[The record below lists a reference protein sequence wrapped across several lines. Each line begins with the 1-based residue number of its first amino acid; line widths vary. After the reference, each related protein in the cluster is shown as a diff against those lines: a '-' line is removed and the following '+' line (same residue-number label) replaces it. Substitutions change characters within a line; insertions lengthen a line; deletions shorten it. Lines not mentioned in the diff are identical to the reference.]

1 MQTKLSTIVL
11 AALVPAGAL
20 AASWGSAPLH
30 FEANR
35 GQAPANVR
43 FLARGPG
50 FSLRLA
56 ATQAEFAAG
65 PGVVRMRL
73 IGARDNSSSMGEGL
87 LPGKGNYI
95 TGNDPASWKTGI
107 PLYERVRF
115 ESVYDGIDLAYYGKD
130 TRLEYDF
137 IVRPGG
143 DPSRIRL
150 AFDGAGTKQVSP
162 TGELILESEGSEVR
176 QHAPVIYQEIAG
188 KRQRVPGG
196 YKMNDDGTVGF
207 DVAAYDRAK
216 TLTIDPVIQFATFW
230 GGRIRESASAL
241 LLDREG
247 NLVVAGTSISSDYQT
262 SGGAFRDRNAGGT
275 DIFVLKLNA
284 RGTSVLFSTLIGG
297 AGEESAPAIAL
308 DADGNV
314 FIAGTTDSPNY
325 PTTRGALKEIGL
337 TDTDGFV
344 SKLSADG
351 SRLLY
356 STRVGGRGGET
367 LNAITIDANG
377 AAYVTGETRSDN
389 FPLSVEPFRADRLG
403 ANDVFV
409 TKIKPDG
416 SGIDYSTLLGGDAD
430 TTIVAFEAGRA
441 IAVDRAGFAYVAG
454 ITTLRDFPITKNS
467 VQEFHQG
474 LTDIFVTKLSI
485 DGKTIE
491 FSTFLGGEGNDS
503 VNAMV
508 IDSNFNLFLA
518 GHTDGTRFTVT
529 PGVYQ
534 PGTNNDGRTTEAFVA
549 RMNAGGQ
556 LVFST
561 MFGGRRDDQ
570 ANGVT
575 FDPSGNVYVV
585 GTSNSPDLPI
595 TIDSF
600 ARGLVNARDVEPS
613 DVFITTFNPAGSQI
627 TFCSYLGG
635 VSTDLGN
642 AITRDAAG
650 NIFLAGFTQSSNFP
664 LTANA
669 LKGAT
674 GFGTSTAFIARI
686 GEDRR
691 QEPGRLLIISGNNQS
706 FDQNTTAPLPLVV
719 ELRDIFN
726 VPISQA
732 SISFTATNGLILS
745 SNSAVTDFQGRAQVR
760 VTGGIR
766 AGASTVRAAIGNAQP
781 AEFQLNVRRTGP
793 VLPEITRGSVSL
805 AGGGRPPVRVLSSGA
820 RAVLTGRFLAPQGQA
835 AEANESNLLD
845 GKLPLTLL
853 NTCLTVGGI
862 TARLFGVN
870 DSQIEF
876 QVPEVAGGE
885 TVNLQVI
892 TNCGIAGELRSDPEP
907 AETAVAA
914 PEWFFWHKNGS
925 GRNPV
930 QAISRENGQAL
941 GPRGVGDVAL
951 TPALPG
957 QEITVYGTGFGETSP
972 AVGTGVFP
980 EDRARAVN
988 RPVLLLDGVEV
999 PQANISYIGIAPI
1012 GQPGLYQIDF
1022 KVPQDARN
1030 GNLSIELRFGLYS
1043 TPGGAYLQITGGLDL
1058 NPKISLSPSRID
1070 FGDVIVGR
1078 TREVQVAVG
1087 NSGSALLEI
1096 TAFNTG
1102 SAGLTISPPIGFS
1115 IRPGDVRLLT
1125 LRYSSSTLGRFNTS
1139 LAIGSTDP
1147 ESPIFTLPV
1156 TGNVIVEPPIPNPAP
1171 VLTSLSPNNVDAGT
1185 VGFNL
1190 IVNGGNFVRSSVVE
1204 LNGKAVNTFF
1214 NHPGQLI
1221 SFVTAAEIAQSGE
1234 ITVTVSTPAPGGGR
1248 TSPLLLFVRGQQP
1261 VTGASAT
1268 INQLDLRFC
1277 PLVTSYVSILDN
1289 AGQAIGG
1296 FTGATCSEDGVNLDC
1311 RVLQASRETPL
1322 SLTIVY
1328 GLNGIPTDEEKVL
1341 LKAALRQ
1348 MILALNPDDRIA
1360 LMHLDDSREQVAFT
1374 TDRNAIL
1381 NRIDELRSLPDTN
1394 YLLDAAWLALQN
1406 TVRERGRRQ
1415 AVLLFTGTENQGG
1428 TFNDYNQLI
1437 GSVRAGNVPF
1447 FTYALGNGG
1456 GNVNLSAILRQLAR
1470 DSGGRYVAESD
1481 PRKFADLFRNQGNMF
1496 LQQHLV
1502 EFRTPNQD
1510 AREHTVRFTFALGDG
1525 PVTAS
1530 RTYTPCLSVGGLGTA
1545 APSAAEPKFI
1555 Q

>member
-1 MQTKLSTIVL
+1 MQTKLTTIVL
-11 AALVPAGAL
+11 AALVPAGAM
-20 AASWGSAPLH
+20 AASWGGAPLH

-35 GQAPANVR
+35 GQAPSNTK

-56 ATQAEFAAG
+56 AAQAEFAAG
-65 PGVVRMRL
+65 PGMVRMRL
-73 IGARDNSSSMGEGL
+73 AGAREHAPGMGESL

-95 TGNDPASWKTGI
+95 TGNDPAAWKTGI

-115 ESVYDGIDLAYYGKD
+115 TSVYDGIDVAYYGKG
-130 TRLEYDF
+130 TQLEYDF
-137 IVRPGG
+137 IVKPGA

-150 AFDGAGTKQVSP
+150 AFDGTETKRVSS
-162 TGELILESEGSEVR
+162 TGELILGSEGTEVR
-176 QHAPVIYQEIAG
+176 QHAPAIYQEIAG
-188 KRQRVPGG
+188 RRERVSGG
-196 YKMNDDGTVGF
+196 YKMHQDGTVGF
-207 DVAAYDRAK
+207 EIARYDRSR
-216 TLTIDPVIQFATFW
+216 TLTIDPVIQFSTFW
-230 GGRIRESASAL
+230 GGRLRESASAL

-247 NLVVAGTSISSDYQT
+247 NLIVAGTSTSNDYQT
-262 SGGAFRDRNAGGT
+262 SGGAFRQQNSGGT
-275 DIFVLKLNA
+275 DIFVLKLNS
-284 RGTSVLFSTLIGG
+284 RGTQVLFSTLIGG
-297 AGEESAPAIAL
+297 SGEESSPAIAI
-308 DADGNV
+308 DADGNIFV
-314 FIAGTTDSPNY
+314 AGTTESQNY
-325 PTTRGALKEIGL
+325 PTTRGAFKETGF
-337 TDTDGFV
+337 TDSDGFV

-367 LNAITIDANG
+367 LNAITIDDKG
-377 AAYVTGETRSDN
+377 AAFVTGETRSDN
-389 FPLSVEPFRADRLG
+389 FPVTSEPLRADRLG

-416 SGIDYSTLLGGDAD
+416 SGFDYSTLIGGDAD

-454 ITTLRDFPITKNS
+454 ITTLRDFPVTKNS

-474 LTDIFVTKLSI
+474 LTDIFVTKLAI

-491 FSTFLGGEGNDS
+491 FSTFLGGEGTDS
-503 VNAMV
+503 INAMV

-518 GHTDGTRFTVT
+518 GHTDGNRFTVT
-529 PGVYQ
+529 PGAYQ

-570 ANGVT
+570 INGVT
-575 FDPSGNVYVV
+575 FDASGNVYVV

-595 TIDSF
+595 TLDSF
-600 ARGLVNARDVEPS
+600 ARGLVNARNVEPS
-613 DVFITTFNPAGSQI
+613 DAFITTFNPAGSQI
-627 TFCSYLGG
+627 IFCSYLGG
-635 VSTDLGN
+635 ASTDLGN
-642 AITRDAAG
+642 AIGRDAAG
-650 NIFLAGFTQSSNFP
+650 NLYVAGFTQSSNFP
-664 LTANA
+664 VTANA
-669 LKGAT
+669 LKGSSV
-674 GFGTSTAFIARI
+674 FGTSTAFIVRI

-691 QEPGRLLIISGNNQS
+691 QEPGRLLIISGDNQS

-732 SISFTATNGLILS
+732 SINFTAANGLILS
-745 SNSAVTDFQGRAQVR
+745 SNAAVTDFQGRAQVR
-760 VTGGIR
+760 VTAGIR
-766 AGASTVRAAIGNAQP
+766 AGVSAVRATIGNAQP
-781 AEFQLNVRRTGP
+781 VEFQLTVRRTGP
-793 VLPEITRGSVSL
+793 VLPEITKGSISL
-805 AGGGRPPVRVLSSGA
+805 AGGSRPPVRVLSPGA

-835 AEANESNLLD
+835 EEANENNLLD
-845 GKLPLTLL
+845 GKLPLALL

-862 TARLFGVN
+862 TARLYGVN
-870 DSQIEF
+870 DSQVEF
-876 QVPEVAGGE
+876 QVPDLAAGE

-892 TNCGIAGELRSDPEP
+892 TNCGRTGELRSDPEP
-907 AETAVAA
+907 AETAAAA

-930 QAISRENGQAL
+930 QAINRDNGQAL

-957 QEITVYGTGFGETSP
+957 QQITIYGTGFGETDP
-972 AVGTGVFP
+972 RVDTGVFP
-980 EDRARAVN
+980 EERARVVN

-999 PQANISYIGIAPI
+999 PESSISYIGIAPI
-1012 GQPGLYQIDF
+1012 GQPGLYQVDF
-1022 KVPQDARN
+1022 TVPQDVRN
-1030 GNLSIELRFGLYS
+1030 GSLPIELRFGLYS
-1043 TPGGAYLQITGGLDL
+1043 TPGGAFLQVAGGLDL
-1058 NPKISLSPSRID
+1058 NPRISLSPSRID
-1070 FGDVIVGR
+1070 LGDVIVGR
-1078 TREVQVAVG
+1078 TREVQAALG
-1087 NSGSALLEI
+1087 NSGSALLEV

-1102 SAGLTISPPIGFS
+1102 NPGLSISPSIGFS
-1115 IRPGDVRLLT
+1115 IRPGEVRLLT
-1125 LRYSSSTLGRFNTS
+1125 LRFSSNTLGRFSSN

-1147 ESPIFTLPV
+1147 ETPIFMLPV

-1171 VLTSLSPNNVDAGT
+1171 ALTSLSPNNVDAGT

-1190 IVNGGNFVRSSVVE
+1190 IVNGANFARSSVVE

-1221 SFVTAAEIAQSGE
+1221 SFVTAVDIAQAGE
-1234 ITVTVSTPAPGGGR
+1234 ITVTVSTPPPGGGR

-1289 AGQAIGG
+1289 AGQTVGG
-1296 FTGATCSEDGVNLDC
+1296 FTSATCSEDGTNLDC

-1341 LKAALRQ
+1341 LKAGLRQ

-1381 NRIDELRSLPDTN
+1381 NRIDELRPLPETN

-1415 AVLLFTGTENQGG
+1415 AVLLFTGAENQGG
-1428 TFNDYNQLI
+1428 TFLDYNQLI
-1437 GSVRAGNVPF
+1437 GSVRSGNVPF

-1456 GNVNLSAILRQLAR
+1456 SNVNLSAILRQLAR

-1510 AREHTVRFTFALGDG
+1510 AREHTVRFTFALADG

-1530 RTYTPCLSVGGLGTA
+1530 RTYTPCLSVGGLSTIT
-1545 APSAAEPKFI
+1545 PSAAEPRFI